1 MKKTLYITDLDGTF
15 LTPEKKV
22 SPRSV
27 EIINRLLAEG
37 MLFSVATARSAATA
51 AELLA
56 PLHLTAPGV
65 LLNGAL
71 LYDFSKREYIDC
83 APISHAAAEEVLKA
97 LAEFNRPPFLYTLG
111 QNEICVEFVSLAND
125 SERAFFESRKGKAY
139 KRFEQVE
146 ALQIRPQDQV
156 IYFTLQDGREV
167 LQPIYETVRTIPG
180 LSAAFYKDN
189 YSDVY
194 YLELFSE
201 QASKSNGVRK
211 VKRLCGA
218 EKIVA
223 FGDNYND
230 LDMLRMADIGFVVE
244 DAVDEVKEAADGVIA
259 SSSQDGVARYLA
271 ENWRTL

>member
-1 MKKTLYITDLDGTF
+1 MKKTLYITDLDGTL

-22 SPRSV
+22 SPRSA

-51 AELLA
+51 VELLA

-83 APISHAAAEEVLKA
+83 APISHAAAKKVLEV
-97 LAEFNRPPFLYTLG
+97 LAEFNRPPFLYTLN
-111 QNEICVEFVSLAND
+111 QNEICVEFVRPAND
-125 SERAFFESRKGKAY
+125 FERAFFESRRGKAY

-146 ALQIRPQDQV
+146 TLKIRPQDQV
-156 IYFTLQDGREV
+156 VYVTLQDTREI
-167 LQPIYETVRTIPG
+167 LQPIYDTMRTIPG
-180 LSAAFYKDN
+180 LRAAFYKDN
-189 YSDVY
+189 YSDIY

-201 QASKSNGVRK
+201 QASKSNGVQK

-218 EKIVA
+218 EKVVA

-230 LDMLRMADIGFVVE
+230 LDMLHMADIGFVVE
-244 DAVDEVKEAADGVIA
+244 DGIDEIKAAADGVIA
-259 SSSQDGVARYLA
+259 SSSQDGVARCLE
-271 ENWRTL
+271 ENWRIL